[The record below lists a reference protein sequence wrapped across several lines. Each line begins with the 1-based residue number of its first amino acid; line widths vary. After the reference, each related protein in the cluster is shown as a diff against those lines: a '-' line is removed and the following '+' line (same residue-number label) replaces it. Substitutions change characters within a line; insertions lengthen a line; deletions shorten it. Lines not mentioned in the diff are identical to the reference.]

1 MLIKVLLIKKIRVY
15 RDDGLA
21 VLKNASRPASEK
33 RTQLQSI
40 IECNLKIANY
50 FDVTFNVNDG
60 SYQLYRK
67 PNDETCYIHVQ
78 SEHPPSTTK
87 DLSRSIEKRLSQ
99 LPSLRNI
106 FYETTPY

>member
-21 VLKNASRPASEK
+21 VLKNASRSASEK

-67 PNDETCYIHVQ
+67 PNDETYYIHVQ
-78 SEHPPSTTK
+78 SEHPPSTIK

-99 LPSLRNI
+99 LSSLRNI